1 MPKQKSSARRWFVR
15 SPFAFALLSVCLCAC
30 HAEDVASEAARAEK
44 TKLFAYDA
52 KLPLAAKED
61 PVQDT
66 GAFTTQAIHF
76 ASTNGQIIPALLCRP
91 KNVPKPPV
99 LLYLHGL
106 GMDKQGTRVLAAIA
120 ASKGF
125 AVLGID
131 AQYHGERKLPGVEI
145 LSADLARTRQAIIQT
160 VVDNRR
166 ALDYIHSRTDLD
178 SDRVGL
184 LGLSMGAILGSIV
197 AGVDTRLCS
206 ACLVVGGGRWD
217 VILTQS
223 GHPVSQ
229 QLRDQG
235 VTAEKAAQVLGDVDP
250 VNYVGLIAP
259 RPVQMINGKTDE
271 IVPKAATEALFAA
284 AQMPKQIQWLEGG
297 HVPSVPLLLK
307 LIAEWAQT
315 VMTAGAQTPQQ

>member
-1 MPKQKSSARRWFVR
+1 MPEQKSSACRWVVR
-15 SPFAFALLSVCLCAC
+15 SALAFALLIVCLCAC
-30 HAEDVASEAARAEK
+30 HAQGGEGEAARAEK
-44 TKLFAYDA
+44 AKLFAYDA
-52 KLPLAAKED
+52 NLPLAAQED
-61 PVQDT
+61 APNDA

-76 ASTNGQIIPALLCRP
+76 ASTNGQTIPALLCRP
-91 KNVPKPPV
+91 KNVAKPPV

-106 GMDKQGTRVLAAIA
+106 GMDKQGTQVLAAVA
-120 ASKGF
+120 APKGI

-131 AQYHGERKLPGVEI
+131 AQYHGERKVPGVEI

-166 ALDYIHSRTDLD
+166 ALDYIRSRTDLD
-178 SDRVGL
+178 GDRVGL

-223 GHPVSQ
+223 GHPTSR
-229 QLRDQG
+229 QLREQG
-235 VTAEKAAQVLGDVDP
+235 VTAEKAARELADVDP

-259 RPVQMINGKTDE
+259 RPVLMINGKADE
-271 IVPKAATEALFAA
+271 IVPRAATEALYEA
-284 AQMPKQIQWLEGG
+284 AQMPKDIKWLEGG
-297 HVPSVPLLLK
+297 HVPSVPQLLGLVV
-307 LIAEWAQT
+307 EWAKTQ
-315 VMTAGAQTPQQ
+315 VAGHQPLQQ